1 MKNSLRFFVPPAALA
16 SDSVTIV
23 DRALAHQIS
32 HVLRLQPGDRVLLLD
47 GLGSACEVELSTVA
61 RDAVRGLVR
70 TRTAASGEA
79 PLQLT
84 IFLALIR
91 AERFEWA
98 LQKSVE
104 LGAVRLV
111 PVVFARS
118 LPGDRADAHKLERWR
133 RIIREAAEQ
142 SCRSLLPQLD
152 PPLSF
157 AEACVQAAQA
167 ELPLLLWEGEAPSL
181 RELLRHRPAPTSLS
195 LISGPIA
202 GIRHDELILAQEHGI
217 MPVSLGPRLLRAET
231 APIVAT
237 AAIMYEFEA

>member
-16 SDSVTIV
+16 NDSVTIV
-23 DRALAHQIS
+23 DRALAHQMS

-47 GLGSACEVELSTVA
+47 GLGSACEVELSSVA
-61 RDAVRGLVR
+61 RDEVCGLVR
-70 TRTAASGEA
+70 ARTAAPGEA
-79 PLQLT
+79 PLQVT

-111 PVVFARS
+111 PVTFARS

-142 SCRSLLPQLD
+142 SCRGLLPQLD

-167 ELPLLLWEGEAPSL
+167 ELPLLLWEGEAPPL

>member
-1 MKNSLRFFVPPAALA
+1 MKNSLRFFVPPTALA
-16 SDSVTIV
+16 DDTVVIV
-23 DRALAHQIS
+23 DRSLAHQIS
-32 HVLRLQPGDRVLLLD
+32 HVLRLQSGDRVLLLD
-47 GLGSACEVELSTVA
+47 GLGSACEVELSSVV
-61 RDAVRGLVR
+61 RDEVRGVVR
-70 TRTAASGEA
+70 ARESASGEA

-104 LGAVRLV
+104 LGAARLV
-111 PVVFARS
+111 PVIFARS

-133 RIIREAAEQ
+133 KIIREAAEQ
-142 SCRSLLPQLD
+142 SCRGLLPQLD
-152 PPLSF
+152 PPMRF
-157 AEACVQAAQA
+157 AEACLQAKQA
-167 ELPLLLWEGEAPSL
+167 ELPLLLWEGEAPPL
-181 RELLRHRPAPTSLS
+181 RELLRHRSPPTSFS

-202 GIRHDELILAQEHGI
+202 GISHDELILAREHGI

-237 AAIMYEFEA
+237 AAIMYEFDA